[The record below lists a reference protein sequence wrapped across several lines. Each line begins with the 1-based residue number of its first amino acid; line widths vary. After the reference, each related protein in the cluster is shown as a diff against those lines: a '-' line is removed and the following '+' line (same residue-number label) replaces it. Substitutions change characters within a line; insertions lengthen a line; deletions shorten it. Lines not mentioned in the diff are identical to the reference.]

1 MLNLDPGIIIW
12 AWITFIVLLIILYKF
27 AWKPILSTIDDR
39 ENKIKDSLERA
50 EKAKQE
56 AELLLEDYQKKIKE
70 AETEVQD
77 MIKKNQEITDKTRN
91 EMISQAKLDAQK
103 IIEKTKK
110 EIENER
116 DAAFLQLKK
125 DVADLV
131 ITTSKHIIGDILD
144 ESKHKILI
152 DKYIKQMPDIH
163 Q

>member
-39 ENKIKDSLERA
+39 ENKIRDSLERA

-103 IIEKTKK
+103 IMEKTKQ